1 MDGSFSADMTERA
14 IVGPVALTPPRS
26 VATPAALTL
35 APGAKAKENRRAAQ
49 AVRRPGS
56 FRKRAFD
63 LTLASL
69 VLAAASPALILVW
82 IAIRAGSPGPGLFW
96 SERVGRHGRHFMM
109 PKFRTMTI
117 GAPVVSRESITNA
130 GAHITVLGRVL
141 RRWSIDELPQLWC
154 IVRGDMSFIGPRPL
168 LPDDPAEQ
176 ARQLYPAV
184 RQVRPGLSGLSQVRG
199 RNFVTPRRKARLDAA
214 YARVR
219 NGALD
224 LEICARTVVT
234 LISGRGHL

>member
-1 MDGSFSADMTERA
+1 
-14 IVGPVALTPPRS
+14 
-26 VATPAALTL
+26 
-35 APGAKAKENRRAAQ
+35 
-49 AVRRPGS
+49 
-56 FRKRAFD
+56 
-63 LTLASL
+63 
-69 VLAAASPALILVW
+69 
-82 IAIRAGSPGPGLFW
+82 
-96 SERVGRHGRHFMM
+96 M
-109 PKFRTMTI
+109 PKFRTMMTS
-117 GAPVVSRESITNA
+117 APVISREVIASAQT
-130 GAHITVLGRVL
+130 HITPLGRLL

-199 RNFVTPRRKARLDAA
+199 RNLVSPRRKARLDAT

-234 LISGRGHL
+234 LISGRGHM